1 MKSFTIDFDYL
12 GEHSS
17 EVVFANTKVEAIK
30 SFLKGYKELEVVI
43 LNVYENGRIRT
54 YQKI

>member
-17 EVVFANTKVEAIK
+17 EVVFAETKVEAIK
-30 SFLKGYKELEVVI
+30 TFLKGYKDMLIVI

-54 YQKI
+54 YQKN

>member
-17 EVVFANTKVEAIK
+17 EVVFAESKVEAIK

-43 LNVYENGRIRT
+43 LNVYENGRIKT

>member
-17 EVVFANTKVEAIK
+17 EVVFAETKVEAIK

-54 YQKI
+54 YQRI